1 MTGLYYAIFDLNESE
16 NIICQWVR

>member
-1 MTGLYYAIFDLNESE
+1 MTGLYTVIFELNESE